1 MRGGQPT
8 ALSVDVLARTLA
20 EEFPEL
26 DRERLRA
33 AVEKAV
39 AKAVSAALDTEGCKV
54 VDLHLSRAEATE
66 ESAERAQILRDLSDM
81 LEGRAD
87 ADRALVVRIAA
98 FAEAPLAHDIDPL
111 LRLAKVTDRWS
122 ELPLDNMSALV

>member
-1 MRGGQPT
+1 MRGGPPT
-8 ALSVDVLARTLA
+8 SLSVDVLTRTLA

-39 AKAVSAALDTEGCKV
+39 AKVASAALDTEGYKV

-81 LEGRAD
+81 LEGRGD
-87 ADRALVVRIAA
+87 LDRGLVVRLAA
-98 FAEAPLAHDIDPL
+98 FAEAPIAADLDPL
-111 LRLAKVTDRWS
+111 LRLARVTERWS
-122 ELPLDNMSALV
+122 ELPLDNMTA